1 MEIKEWSYED
11 FPEFTQELEGVTI
24 IKTSGNETGT
34 RYVHHVEYAKVNGV
48 PLHLEILIPFSRNEP
63 EKVCPCVAFV
73 QGSAWA
79 QQDVFK
85 NVPLAA
91 RLADRGYVVAIVE
104 YRHSGI
110 APFPA
115 QTIDARNAVR
125 FLRKNAETYFI
136 DPDQIILAGCS
147 SGGHTAVYAGM
158 LHNDDTPDNLF
169 PGVSGEVKGI
179 INYYGSVSVM
189 PEDANPTTLNHH
201 LPDSP
206 EGMEMGGVDL
216 RERLDLRKKLSL
228 EHYITEDTEIAPVL
242 IFHGTKDRTV
252 NAKVSAIL
260 YQRMKEAGKDVRFYL
275 VQGGDHGGPEF
286 WSGEVL
292 SVADSFIREC
302 LAEHGKDR

>member
-11 FPEFTQELEGVTI
+11 FPEFTEEIEGVGI
-24 IKTSGNETGT
+24 IHTTGDEIGA
-34 RYVHHVEYAKVNGV
+34 RYIHHVEYANVDGV
-48 PLHLEILIPFSRNEP
+48 PLHLQILVPFSRNTP

-73 QGSAWA
+73 QGSAWME
-79 QQDVFK
+79 QDVFK

-91 RLADRGYVVAIVE
+91 RLAEKGYVVAIVE

-110 APFPA
+110 ASFPA
-115 QTIDARNAVR
+115 QAIDARNAVR
-125 FLRKNAETYFI
+125 FLRKHAEEYWI
-136 DPDQIILAGCS
+136 DPDQIILTGCS
-147 SGGHTAVYAGM
+147 SGGHTAVYAGI

-179 INYYGSVSVM
+179 IDYYGSVSVM

-206 EGMEMGGVDL
+206 EGMEMGGANL
-216 RERLDLRKKLSL
+216 RERMDLRRKLSL
-228 EHYITEDTEIAPVL
+228 EHYITQETEIAPLL

-260 YQRMKEAGKDVRFYL
+260 YRSMKAAGKDVRFYL
-275 VQGGDHGGPEF
+275 VQGADHGGPEF
-286 WSGEVL
+286 WSGGVL
-292 SVADSFIREC
+292 ETADSFIREC
-302 LAEHGKDR
+302 LAAGRG